1 MTEQRCSPTA
11 PKASGFG
18 CRYSAAPHQTS
29 PREGTRQTYHNVMG
43 FDMHQNPTLVKPCL
57 TVNDADALQWNE
69 SVDVLVAGFGAAGA
83 AAALQA
89 HESGARVLIVDRFEG
104 GGASAFSGGVIYAG
118 NTRYQHEAGIDDP
131 VEELLKYLKVEMGTV
146 VPERILRRYAE
157 TSSENLEWLAGHGVP
172 FCGIVYE
179 EKTVLPPDGT
189 YLYYA
194 GNEKV
199 AAYKALAK
207 PAPRGHKVVGSGMT
221 GHILFATLKAAVTQ
235 AGIGLWAHSPVS
247 RLVVDAQHRVIGA
260 EVHTLPPSLHEA
272 HQRLYRKV
280 APMVPF
286 DGPRTERAIRE
297 CRQLELQVKFEPRL
311 IRARRGVV
319 LATGGFQHN
328 LAMVSAYRPTVA
340 ANYRSLMRLGS
351 MGNDGSGVELG
362 QSLGGGV
369 ALMDSLYLGRTLAPP
384 NALLKGILVDSRGQR
399 FINEDAY
406 TGFVGNAIATQPE
419 GIAWLVLPASSLHAA
434 IKECL
439 FSGSVVFRYY
449 GLPTMLNIVMGKTKR
464 AKNIDQLA
472 IKCGIDAGGLR
483 RTIADYNRLTEHK
496 AADPLEKSSAYLQSL
511 GNGPYYALNAS
522 ISNRFAFTHMLTLG
536 GLTVDPDT
544 GNVTR
549 ADGSIIEGLYAAG
562 RVAVGLCSKSY
573 VSGMSLG
580 DCIFAGRRAAR
591 SAMSDG

>member
-1 MTEQRCSPTA
+1 MQ
-11 PKASGFG
+11 
-18 CRYSAAPHQTS
+18 
-29 PREGTRQTYHNVMG
+29 
-43 FDMHQNPTLVKPCL
+43 QNPTLVKPPW
-57 TVNDADALQWNE
+57 TVTNAEAVDWHE

-118 NTRYQHEAGIDDP
+118 NTSYQHDAGIDDP
-131 VEELLKYLKVEMGTV
+131 VEELLKYLTVEMGTV
-146 VPERILRRYAE
+146 VPERTMRRYAE
-157 TSSENLEWLAGHGVP
+157 TSAENLEWLAGHGVP
-172 FCGIVYE
+172 FSGIVYE

-199 AAYKALAK
+199 AAYKSRAK

-221 GHILFATLKAAVTQ
+221 GHILFATLKAAVAQ
-235 AGIGLWAHSPVS
+235 AGIGLWVHSPVS
-247 RLVVDAQHRVIGA
+247 RLVVDAQHRVIGV
-260 EVHTLPPSLHEA
+260 EVHALPPGLHEV

-286 DGPRTERAIRE
+286 DGPRTERAILE
-297 CRQLELQVKFEPRL
+297 CRLLEQQAKVEPRL
-311 IRARRGVV
+311 IRVRRGVV

-328 LAMVSAYRPTVA
+328 LAMVSAYRPTIA
-340 ANYRSLMRLGS
+340 ASYRSLMRLGC

-362 QSLGGGV
+362 QSLGASV
-369 ALMDSLYLGRTLAPP
+369 DLMGSLYLGRTLAPP
-384 NALLKGILVDSRGQR
+384 NALLKGILVNSAGKR

-406 TGFVGNAIATQPE
+406 TGFVGNAIATQID
-419 GIAWLVLPASSLHAA
+419 GIAWLVLPASRLHAA

-449 GLPTMLNIVMGKTKR
+449 GMPTMLNIVMGKTKR
-464 AKNIDQLA
+464 AKSIEQLA
-472 IKCGIDAGGLR
+472 IKCGIDASGLQ
-483 RTIADYNRLTEHK
+483 RTVADYSRLAEDKVT
-496 AADPLEKSSAYLQSL
+496 DPLEKSSAYLQSL
-511 GNGPYYALNAS
+511 GDGPYYAINAS

-549 ADGSIIEGLYAAG
+549 ADGSKIEGLYAAG

-580 DCIFAGRRAAR
+580 DCIFAGRRASR
-591 SAMSDG
+591 SAMSGG